1 MNSFTDGKPLEQTPV
16 NRPVSRPAVVS
27 PHPKTTPRYSLF
39 GFLILL
45 AVLGYIVYELQANK
59 RQLRQSQADVSSLQ
73 KQLEARFDK
82 NEGAFEQFKEDFNV
96 VRTRLGVTQ
105 RELDRARAMAHQ
117 LKAEQ
122 AKSVQQLSA
131 QISQK
136 ADTQQ
141 LSAFKDEAT
150 NKFGA
155 VSADVTAVKTDVD
168 ATKKDLEGARREL
181 VDVRDTLSQ
190 QIARNHDELQQLR
203 LKGERNFYEFDI
215 NKKKGFAL
223 VGDVKLGVLK
233 TNPKKKQYD
242 VRVVVDDNQLE
253 KKNRTVNEPVQ
264 FLVGKTKLRYELV
277 VNEVDKDRI
286 VGYLS
291 TPKDKGLSA
300 EYVKSN

>member
-16 NRPVSRPAVVS
+16 SRPAVVS
-27 PHPKTTPRYSLF
+27 TRPRTTPRYGLF

-59 RQLRQSQADVSSLQ
+59 KQLRQSQADVSSLQ
-73 KQLEARFDK
+73 KQIAARFDK
-82 NEGAFEQFKEDFNV
+82 NEGAFEQFQEDFNV

-105 RELDRARAMAHQ
+105 RELDRARAMAQQ
-117 LKAEQ
+117 LKSEQ

-215 NKKKGFAL
+215 TKKKGFAL

-277 VNEVDKDRI
+277 VNEIDKDRI